1 VWHRYVWRWRT
12 SGSVVVTTDTDLA
25 RDEWLAERAAILEFE
40 AGMSRPQA
48 ERMARKLWEMMTN
61 DRETGQ

>member
-1 VWHRYVWRWRT
+1 
-12 SGSVVVTTDTDLA
+12 VVTTDTDLA